1 MKLRIIIWLLVLE
14 NIFAWEGE
22 EQEARQRLALLSS
35 TMELL
40 TTNLPTAASDDTT
53 AIRILNPGE
62 KSSSLFDWI
71 STLSYTGQ

>member
-40 TTNLPTAASDDTT
+40 TTHLPTVASDDTT
-53 AIRILNPGE
+53 AVRILNPGE
-62 KSSSLFDWI
+62 KSSPLFDWI
-71 STLSYTGQ
+71 STLSYTG